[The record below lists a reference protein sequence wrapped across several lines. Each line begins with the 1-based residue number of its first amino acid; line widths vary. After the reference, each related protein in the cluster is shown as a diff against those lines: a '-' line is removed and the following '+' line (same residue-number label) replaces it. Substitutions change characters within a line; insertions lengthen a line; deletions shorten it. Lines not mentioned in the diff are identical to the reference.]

1 MLLPNPLPM
10 RIHTPQKRTPC
21 GFYVNPDKEIP
32 MVMVK
37 GRMAVNI
44 VNGRKGEFRVANLY
58 SEIGDFVL
66 YYDGL
71 DQFEP
76 GTYEGEFGIRLTVVR
91 VRVFGVCKIIEPLAF
106 VDEVKLE
113 NADESLR
120 EEIMEVFP
128 DPVEEEIQYRDKDVP
143 ELSAKRVSDLTQQD
157 VKELF
162 GSLYPLREQIKLNL
176 TVGRQVLRAQTT
188 YLKSIGYKY
197 VAMEQNWIK
206 WH

>member
-1 MLLPNPLPM
+1 
-10 RIHTPQKRTPC
+10 
-21 GFYVNPDKEIP
+21 

-37 GRMAVNI
+37 GSMAVNI

-66 YYDGL
+66 HYDGL

-76 GTYEGEFGIRLTVVR
+76 GTYEGEFAIRFTVVR
-91 VRVFGVCKIIEPLAF
+91 VRVFGVCKIIEPVAF
-106 VDEVKLE
+106 VDEMKLE
-113 NADESLR
+113 NTDESLR
-120 EEIMEVFP
+120 EEIVEAFS
-128 DPVEEEIQYRDKDVP
+128 DPAEEEVQYRDKDVP
-143 ELSAKRVSDLTQQD
+143 DLSAKRASDLKQQD

-162 GSLYPLREQIKLNL
+162 GSLYPLRERVKLDL
-176 TVGRQVLRAQTT
+176 TAGRLVLRAQTI

-197 VAMEQNWIK
+197 VAKDQNWVK